1 MERVGADRAF
11 EERKPMA
18 SPTPSSP
25 LLLPM
30 ASEAIAWIASALR
43 LADVRA
49 GNGAVSEA
57 TAKRLASAS
66 ASVSDV
72 KTAALLNN
80 LVDALF
86 PDAYLRAR
94 GLDEQQAIDHRS
106 VLMAGIEGGLLVWD
120 RLASLANSTN
130 PERRAI
136 TMQVLGIALLG
147 DLSARIGAYFALYGR
162 FIPALR
168 RLLDPHRSLSVAE
181 TLLRIRARA
190 RSKISDA
197 DLLRASKIERNTLR
211 DLVRGQRLPREETI
225 LALARGLASLGIRE
239 ADEQD
244 ATSHD
249 LEFELRFASLFGRL
263 HEELA
268 ADPCLHEAVASQ
280 AGTLRFYVSDLRRY
294 AAAEL
299 AAIITCGTQWPRWWS
314 EVHARLSVVLKG
326 ELYRMVN
333 TMEMNAARRAEQIQQ
348 QSAGDPAA
356 YFRLVAED
364 SRGLAAQTRES
375 LSQIPGWERSS
386 AGDMFNFHEQAAE
399 LWSALAGDTEPSG
412 FAPLG
417 DAFRAKCLCENA
429 MAPWNNFTREK
440 KDELYQAAVELDP
453 ACAYVRFQYAT
464 FLLEDNGAVTE
475 AVRHL
480 DVTVM
485 LDDNYDEARL
495 LLAEALIQAGNCME
509 ALRQIDT
516 LEERLG
522 ATAQVMTL
530 RGYALLGIGQATPA
544 ADAFARALDIA
555 PRDVACHQG
564 RARALRALGEVAR
577 ARKHEQ
583 SAALFAGQRS
593 PKSIVVPR

>member
-1 MERVGADRAF
+1 MERIGADRAF
-11 EERKPMA
+11 EERKPMP

-25 LLLPM
+25 ILLPM

-57 TAKRLASAS
+57 TAKRLAGAS

-94 GLDEQQAIDHRS
+94 GLDIQQAVDHRS
-106 VLMAGIEGGLLVWD
+106 VLMAGIEGGLVVWD
-120 RLASLANSTN
+120 RLASLANSIN
-130 PERRAI
+130 LERRAI

-162 FIPALR
+162 SIPALR

-268 ADPCLHEAVASQ
+268 ADTSLHEAVASQ

-299 AAIITCGTQWPRWWS
+299 AAIITCGTQWPRWS
-314 EVHARLSVVLKG
+314 EVHARLSEVIKG
-326 ELYRMVN
+326 DLVRMVT
-333 TMEMNAARRAEQIQQ
+333 TMEMNADRRAEKIHRE
-348 QSAGDPAA
+348 SAGDLSA

-375 LSQIPGWERSS
+375 LSQIPSWERSS
-386 AGDMFNFHEQAAE
+386 AGDIFNFHEQTAE
-399 LWSALAGDTEPSG
+399 LWSALADDTEPSK

-417 DAFRAKCLCENA
+417 DAFRAKCLCEKA

-440 KDELYQAAVELDP
+440 KDELYQTAVELDP

-464 FLLEDNGAVTE
+464 FLLEDSGTFAE

-485 LDDNYDEARL
+485 LDDTYDEARL
-495 LLAEALIQAGNCME
+495 LFAEALIQAGNCME
-509 ALRQIDT
+509 ALRQVDT

-522 ATAQVMTL
+522 ANAHVMSL
-530 RGYALLGIGQATPA
+530 RGYALLGIAQPAPA

-583 SAALFAGQRS
+583 SAALFAGHRS
-593 PKSIVVPR
+593 PKSTVVPR